1 MFEKYMDTL
10 TLEEA
15 SEALNKDRR
24 TVVKL
29 LKNGELD
36 YRIVRNR
43 YRISKKSII
52 DYVNISCYEGHRY
65 AFEIHQ
71 YT

>member
-10 TLEEA
+10 TLKET
-15 SEALNKDRR
+15 SEALKKDRR

-29 LKNGELD
+29 LKSDELD
-36 YRIVRNR
+36 YRIVKNG

-52 DYVNISCYEGHRY
+52 DYVRRN
-65 AFEIHQ
+65 
-71 YT
+71 TK

>member
-1 MFEKYMDTL
+1 MFEKYMETL

-36 YRIVRNR
+36 YRIVKNR

-52 DYVNISCYEGHRY
+52 DYVRRNMK
-65 AFEIHQ
+65 
-71 YT
+71 

>member
-10 TLEEA
+10 MLEEA
-15 SEALNKDRR
+15 SEALKKDRR

-29 LKNGELD
+29 LKNNELD
-36 YRIVRNR
+36 YRIVRDR

-52 DYVNISCYEGHRY
+52 DYVRRNMK
-65 AFEIHQ
+65 
-71 YT
+71 

>member
-43 YRISKKSII
+43 YRISKKSM
-52 DYVNISCYEGHRY
+52 
-65 AFEIHQ
+65 
-71 YT
+71 